1 MQSPYSAGEP
11 LVTLTPR
18 RRVLIADNNADL
30 VAVLSELIRMDGTL
44 ELAGHVA
51 TGAAAVE
58 RVTHEPIDV
67 LLLDLGLEDCHGFE
81 VLDKLVRSGSPTR
94 VIVHTGHASA
104 ELQAHAKRRGAAAY
118 VVKTGDIEQ
127 LLATMRDV

>member
-1 MQSPYSAGEP
+1 
-11 LVTLTPR
+11 
-18 RRVLIADNNADL
+18 
-30 VAVLSELIRMDGTL
+30 MDGTL

-51 TGAAAVE
+51 TGAAALE

-81 VLDKLVRSGSPTR
+81 VLDKLVKAGSATR
-94 VIVHTGHASA
+94 VIVHTGHSSP

-118 VVKTGDIEQ
+118 VVKTGDIEE
-127 LLATMRDV
+127 LLSVMRAV

>member
-1 MQSPYSAGEP
+1 
-11 LVTLTPR
+11 VTSTPR

-51 TGAAAVE
+51 TGAAALE

-81 VLDKLVRSGSPTR
+81 VLDKLVKAGSATR
-94 VIVHTGHASA
+94 VIVHTGHSSP

-118 VVKTGDIEQ
+118 VVKTGDIEE
-127 LLATMRDV
+127 LLSVMRAV

>member
-1 MQSPYSAGEP
+1 VTSSPR
-11 LVTLTPR
+11 R
-18 RRVLIADNNADL
+18 RRVLIADNNLDL
-30 VAVLSELIRMDGTL
+30 VVVLSELIRMEGSL
-44 ELAGHVA
+44 ELVGHVA
-51 TGAAAVE
+51 TGAAAIE
-58 RVTHEPIDV
+58 RVNSEAVDI

-94 VIVHTGHASA
+94 VIVHSGHASA